1 MAAADIVSSIFRK
14 YEKKSL
20 SPKEIREESSRL
32 CKLLNIP
39 DVGDPG
45 RTARSFA
52 ESGFVIKDLEGNCT
66 YDSEKISADNNAKFC
81 SYEYVY
87 DKIPESALRVKYFL
101 EIPLVDELDSEDY
114 VTELGKILAKERS
127 RGAYAIHYF
136 GLRYAKLI
144 TEKNIS
150 KSEIVKKAREINST
164 IPENYKDELHKA
176 IGIYNLA
183 KADGFEKISTGDG
196 NILVEQEQSEIKN
209 SVDFDTLDPLILYG
223 PPGTGKTYKMQ
234 HDYIDKFAKEDR
246 FITTFH
252 QSFSYEE
259 FVEGIKPVLADKPDG
274 EKSSD
279 VKYKIEKGI
288 FYKACEH
295 AAKIAGYEPTE
306 NETSLQKCIADVDR
320 STKMDE
326 AIKENKI
333 VLLCIDEINRA
344 NVSAVFG
351 DLISLIEPSKRIG
364 AKNEMVVSLPYS
376 KEDFAVP
383 ANLMIV
389 GTMNTADRSIQ
400 LLDSALRRRF
410 RFEELLPDYEKIDN
424 ATAKEILQ
432 KINARIR
439 CLLDK
444 DHQIGHSYFIEA
456 KNDLDIFNALKDS
469 VIPLLEEYFYND
481 AQKIRQ
487 ILNENDNTDTAF
499 YVKDEE
505 AENASR
511 LIQND
516 YDDDKAFYQ
525 LNPKLSEVK
534 DEDSAASFISH
545 IAPKAD

>member
-1 MAAADIVSSIFRK
+1 MNLINQDYPKRIRPLPYELIFEYIKYLLENQNPNEDAMREALKESADANFDKFLYGYHATLKLFASEYINRK
-14 YEKKSL
+14 Q
-20 SPKEIREESSRL
+20 
-32 CKLLNIP
+32 N
-39 DVGDPG
+39 
-45 RTARSFA
+45 
-52 ESGFVIKDLEGNCT
+52 SGIENH
-66 YDSEKISADNNAKFC
+66 SEKLF
-81 SYEYVY
+81 
-87 DKIPESALRVKYFL
+87 DKA
-101 EIPLVDELDSEDY
+101 
-114 VTELGKILAKERS
+114 G
-127 RGAYAIHYF
+127 
-136 GLRYAKLI
+136 
-144 TEKNIS
+144 
-150 KSEIVKKAREINST
+150 
-164 IPENYKDELHKA
+164 
-176 IGIYNLA
+176 
-183 KADGFEKISTGDG
+183 EKI
-196 NILVEQEQSEIKN
+196 IEVPH
-209 SVDFDTLDPLILYG
+209 PLILYG

-234 HDYIDKFAKEDR
+234 HEYIDKFAKENR

-259 FVEGIKPVLADKPDG
+259 FVEGLKPVLADKPDG
-274 EKSSD
+274 DKSSD

-288 FYKACEH
+288 FYKACER
-295 AAKIAGYEPTE
+295 AVELAGYESKKDE
-306 NETSLQKCIADVDR
+306 SETPLQKCIADVDR

-383 ANLMIV
+383 SNLMIV

-410 RFEELLPDYEKIDN
+410 RFEELLPDYNEIKNSEK
-424 ATAKEILQ
+424 AKSIL
-432 KINARIR
+432 KAINARIR

-487 ILNENDNTDTAF
+487 ILNENDNTDNAF
-499 YVKDEE
+499 YIKDEE
-505 AENASR
+505 AENASKN
-511 LIQND
+511 ISND
-516 YDDDKAFYQ
+516 YDDDKALYQ
-525 LNPKLSEVK
+525 LNPKLSAVN
-534 DEDSAASFISH
+534 DEDSATSFISH